1 MKNLHIYHHSKRGL
15 CRSSQK
21 LQVYIRTEFKGLHV
35 HKGSGVAGQ
44 VVFGRCWFLLQ
55 STEFLKPGPSAR
67 TMRV

>member
-1 MKNLHIYHHSKRGL
+1 MS
-15 CRSSQK
+15 
-21 LQVYIRTEFKGLHV
+21 